1 MKRNKKALILG
12 SSQGLGFACAKELL
26 ENCDIVLV
34 SRNLKHLNSLKSRLS
49 LINSTSNIEVIK
61 CDITDK
67 NDRQKMYNEIKSID
81 ILVSNTGGPLFG
93 SQFDNLEEV
102 YMKTHKDFFIS
113 QIEIIE
119 NYIENMKKN
128 NWGRVIV
135 ISSSILKN
143 PNENLHLS
151 HVYRSALSG
160 YVASKVKNLISNNIT
175 INTIL
180 AGSFDTE
187 RTKEYIKMKSEM
199 TNKTIEEVR
208 NEIESMIPIQRLGKP
223 QELGYLCKF
232 LTDEKASFLTGQ
244 HITLDGGVTCASFT

>member
-1 MKRNKKALILG
+1 VKKNKKALILG
-12 SSQGLGFACAKELL
+12 SSQGLGLACAKELL
-26 ENCDIVLV
+26 EDCDIVLV
-34 SRNLKHLNSLKSRLS
+34 SRNLTHLNSLKNKLL
-49 LINSTSNIEVIK
+49 LINPTSNIEVIK

-67 NDRQKMYNEIKSID
+67 SDRQNMFDKIKSVD

-93 SQFDNLEEV
+93 SQFNNFEEV
-102 YMKTHKDFFIS
+102 YIKTHQDFFIS

-119 NYIENMKKN
+119 NYIKDMKKN

-135 ISSSILKN
+135 ISSSILKK

-151 HVYRSALSG
+151 HIYRSALSG
-160 YVASKVKNLISNNIT
+160 YVASKVRNFISHNIT

-187 RTKEYIKMKSEM
+187 RTKEYIKMRSELV
-199 TNKTIEEVR
+199 NKTEEEVR
-208 NEIESMIPIQRLGKP
+208 NEMESMIPIQRLGKP